1 MNEFVKN
8 IEAEAKQELN
18 EEVAR
23 VAKFKIKESLKRIA
37 AAERVLQNAQAEHEV
52 LLRDILV

>member
-1 MNEFVKN
+1 MQEEKEV
-8 IEAEAKQELN
+8 AEAKKELN

-23 VAKFKIKESLKRIA
+23 AAKTKIKASLQRIA

>member
-1 MNEFVKN
+1 MNEFVKA
-8 IEAEAKQELN
+8 IEAEAKGELV

-23 VAKFKIKESLKRIA
+23 AAKTKIKASLQRIA

-52 LLRDILV
+52 LLRDILA

>member
-52 LLRDILV
+52 LLRDILA